1 MSAPIRSRTIDADAD
16 AATKRDAATAPTSGD
31 ASRERPPAAD
41 LAAPTAADDRYTVPA
56 LERGLQLLGL
66 FDRSTR
72 ALTPPEIARRLNLPR
87 STVFRILNTLESL
100 GFVERTDGGRAVR
113 LGLAV
118 LRLGFEYLA
127 SLELTQLGT
136 PLLQRL
142 CDQTGYPSN
151 LVVRDGRSIVY
162 VAKVAP
168 PRPFSSTVSVG
179 TRLPAHA
186 TVFGH
191 VLLSDLHLPSLQALY
206 PEDRLQTYTASTPAS
221 VAELH
226 RMTHAVRERGHVVG
240 RGFFEAHIATV
251 GAPVRDA
258 SGQLVAALGIT
269 VPSDLLDEPAAGLLL
284 ERVRAAA
291 AELSSLL
298 DHQAS
303 PKDAR
308 VVPLRRGAA

>member
-1 MSAPIRSRTIDADAD
+1 MNDTV
-16 AATKRDAATAPTSGD
+16 SGD
-31 ASRERPPAAD
+31 
-41 LAAPTAADDRYTVPA
+41 RYVVPA
-56 LERGLQLLGL
+56 LQRGMQLLGQ
-66 FDRSTR
+66 FSRNER
-72 ALTPPEIARRLNLPR
+72 ELTGAELSRRLDLPR
-87 STVFRILNTLESL
+87 ASVFRLLQTLEQM
-100 GFVERTDGGRAVR
+100 GFVERVGDTASYK
-113 LGLAV
+113 LGIAV

-191 VLLSDLHLPSLQALY
+191 VLLSDLDQAALRALY

-221 VAELH
+221 VAELQ
-226 RMTHAVRERGHVVG
+226 RMTQAVRERGHVVG

-258 SGQLVAALGIT
+258 AGHVVAALGIT
-269 VPSDLLDEPAAGLLL
+269 VPSDLLDEPAADLLL
-284 ERVRAAA
+284 ERVCAAA

-298 DHQAS
+298 DHQAPS
-303 PKDAR
+303 ADAR
-308 VVPLRRGAA
+308 VVPLRRSAA

>member
-1 MSAPIRSRTIDADAD
+1 MRTVDAEAAAGAEATTPRHPAPAQARAAD
-16 AATKRDAATAPTSGD
+16 
-31 ASRERPPAAD
+31 PAASM
-41 LAAPTAADDRYTVPA
+41 PTAADDRYTVPA

-72 ALTPPEIARRLNLPR
+72 TLTPPEIARRLNLPR
-87 STVFRILNTLESL
+87 STVFRILNTLEAL

-136 PLLQRL
+136 QLLQRL

-191 VLLSDLHLPSLQALY
+191 VLLSDLDQAALRALY
-206 PEDRLQTYTASTPAS
+206 PEDSLQTYTASTPAS
-221 VAELH
+221 VAELQ
-226 RMTHAVRERGHVVG
+226 RMTQAVRERGHVVG

-258 SGQLVAALGIT
+258 AGHVVAALGIT
-269 VPSDLLDEPAAGLLL
+269 VPSDLLDEPAADLLL
-284 ERVRAAA
+284 ERVCAAA

-298 DHQAS
+298 DHQAPS
-303 PKDAR
+303 ADAR
-308 VVPLRRGAA
+308 VVPLRRSAA

>member
-1 MSAPIRSRTIDADAD
+1 MRSH
-16 AATKRDAATAPTSGD
+16 ATPSTGRPQGSTM
-31 ASRERPPAAD
+31 PPAV
-41 LAAPTAADDRYTVPA
+41 DDRYTVPA
-56 LERGLQLLGL
+56 LERGLQLLSL
-66 FDRSTR
+66 FDRGTR
-72 ALTPPEIARRLNLPR
+72 TLTPPEIARRLDLPR
-87 STVFRILNTLESL
+87 STVFRLVNTLEAL
-100 GFVERTDGGRAVR
+100 GFVERSDSGRAVR

-142 CDQTGYPSN
+142 CEQTGYPSN

-191 VLLSDLHLPSLQALY
+191 VLLSDLSLAALQALY
-206 PEDRLQTYTASTPAS
+206 PEDRLQTYTASTPARLT
-221 VAELH
+221 ELH
-226 RMTHAVRERGHVVG
+226 RMTQAVREHGHVVG

-258 SGQLVAALGIT
+258 AGQVVAALGLT
-269 VPSDLLDEPAAGLLL
+269 VPSDLLDEPAASLLL
-284 ERVRAAA
+284 ERVCAAA

-298 DHQAS
+298 DHQS
-303 PKDAR
+303 PAADAR